1 MKRHKTWGGAEEWE
15 WLPSNRKHSKPTQL
29 SCGLANFSSQ
39 RLSGSFVQTLH
50 FRLDSSGAA
59 LCQMAAAEAGS
70 QSRGH
75 QSVTAAALT
84 ANFTS
89 ATWHRGSYLPLGNGG
104 KATDFNFL
112 SSAAVKQFLTVSS
125 SCSSHLSEPHCGM
138 WQWMTNFAARPLDWV
153 SAANTNENITFS
165 LEQKPPCNDLSI
177 QCTFLITS
185 PHQRITFGIKVHH
198 NAIIA
203 RLIIPFCYFFGDQR
217 TQGSFG

>member
-1 MKRHKTWGGAEEWE
+1 MKGHKTPGGAEEWK

-29 SCGLANFSSQ
+29 SCGLANFSLQ
-39 RLSGSFVQTLH
+39 RLSGSFMQTLH

-75 QSVTAAALT
+75 LSVTEQQLWQPIPPLLPRT
-84 ANFTS
+84 E
-89 ATWHRGSYLPLGNGG
+89 SYLPLGNGG

-165 LEQKPPCNDLSI
+165 LEQKPPCNDLST
-177 QCTFLITS
+177 QRTFFITS
-185 PHQRITFGIKVHH
+185 SLQW
-198 NAIIA
+198 NN
-203 RLIIPFCYFFGDQR
+203 LIPKIWD
-217 TQGSFG
+217 